1 MLFGKIDYINL
12 LPFHVFLKKSPLQSS
27 FKKSIEYKK
36 GVPSSLN
43 RALAKRKIDAAVVSS
58 ITSTNPM
65 YECLDMGIIAQ
76 KNVNSVLV
84 KPGKICDDPASETS
98 NALAKILKVNG
109 EVLIGDRALKAYLED
124 PKAYIDL
131 AKTWNERTG
140 LPFVFAR
147 VCITKNSNFYKKLT
161 KNFLKQRV
169 KIPRYILNR
178 YANERQISQNEI
190 LNYLKVISYSIGP
203 KEKIALKR
211 FLNLAKSNSCQL

>member
-1 MLFGKIDYINL
+1 
-12 LPFHVFLKKSPLQSS
+12 
-27 FKKSIEYKK
+27 
-36 GVPSSLN
+36 
-43 RALAKRKIDAAVVSS
+43 
-58 ITSTNPM
+58 
-65 YECLDMGIIAQ
+65 
-76 KNVNSVLV
+76 
-84 KPGKICDDPASETS
+84 
-98 NALAKILKVNG
+98 LKVNG